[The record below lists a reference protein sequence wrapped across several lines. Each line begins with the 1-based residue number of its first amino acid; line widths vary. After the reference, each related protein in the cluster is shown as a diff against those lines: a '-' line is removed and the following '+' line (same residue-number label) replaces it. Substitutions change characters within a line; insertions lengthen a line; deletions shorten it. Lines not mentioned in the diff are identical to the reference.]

1 MAWAIEGTACELG
14 CTSASCL
21 ATTHPIHVCA
31 ALSASRAVEEEGE
44 EAEERGDQSPM
55 GAKLR
60 AWQRELKAR
69 LGQAMQ
75 QLEPD
80 LAESLEA

>member
-1 MAWAIEGTACELG
+1 ME
-14 CTSASCL
+14 
-21 ATTHPIHVCA
+21 
-31 ALSASRAVEEEGE
+31 E

-55 GAKLR
+55 GVKLR
-60 AWQRELKAR
+60 AWQKELKAR

-80 LAESLEA
+80 LADTLEADA

>member
-1 MAWAIEGTACELG
+1 MVIHWP
-14 CTSASCL
+14 L
-21 ATTHPIHVCA
+21 ARA
-31 ALSASRAVEEEGE
+31 ALTAPRGAGEEGE
-44 EAEERGDQSPM
+44 EVEERGDQSPM

-80 LAESLEA
+80 LAEGLEA